1 MTIPAI
7 MNFVLLL
14 ICDEIYERVAEELTD
29 YENHKTI
36 NDSEM
41 NFVFKKYL
49 LTFISLCGPILEI
62 TFTHELVGLKCAEKD
77 CYKHAQYHFATIFM
91 FLFIL
96 NIWEIAKP

>member
-1 MTIPAI
+1 MIKLEVTIPAI

-14 ICDEIYERVAEELTD
+14 VCDEIYEKVAEELTD

-49 LTFISLCGPILEI
+49 LTFVSLCGPILEI
-62 TFTHELVGLKCAEKD
+62 TFTHKLLGLKCAEKD
-77 CYKHAQYHFATIFM
+77 CYKHA
-91 FLFIL
+91 
-96 NIWEIAKP
+96 